1 MKLTSLLISSISAKE
16 LTEKDCRT
24 PNFCNRARRQLC
36 ASDGVTYTDECAWK
50 QAYCGGKN
58 KAKEMLAFGS
68 CDEYEANCRQK
79 LAKCVKK
86 YKPICGD
93 NGVTF
98 GNTCAMEHHNC
109 LAKNKKV
116 KEAYKGK
123 KTRDYY
129 VLTIINKRR
138 MQVNVKRCPAVHSQL
153 RQKRQASMWLRWKN
167 IPKQVLP

>member
-1 MKLTSLLISSISAKE
+1 MKLTSLIISSISAKE

-50 QAYCGGKN
+50 KAYCGGKN
-58 KAKEMLAFGS
+58 KAKTMLAFGS
-68 CDEYEANCRQK
+68 CDEYESECRQK

-98 GNTCAMEHHNC
+98 GNACAMEHHNC

-123 KTRDYY
+123 KTKD
-129 VLTIINKRR
+129 
-138 MQVNVKRCPAVHSQL
+138 
-153 RQKRQASMWLRWKN
+153 
-167 IPKQVLP
+167 